1 MENQKPVV
9 ADMFNVDSCKLI
21 KTKGTTL
28 VGFVTKGD
36 KGRYDLVGSPCTD
49 MPNEE
54 AFLNLFKLVS
64 SNDAVKLNVAA
75 ENVDI
80 MDLQMEQKVAFAG
93 IAAKYQVVMAN
104 QEQVLA
110 GMAVEAMLGK

>member
-1 MENQKPVV
+1 MKKQDVVEN
-9 ADMFNVDSCKLI
+9 MFDVDACKLI

-28 VGFVTKGD
+28 VGFVNKAE
-36 KGRYDLVGSPCTD
+36 KGRYDLIGAPCAD
-49 MPNEE
+49 MPNESS
-54 AFLNLFKLVS
+54 FLNLFKLIS

-80 MDLQMEQKVAFAG
+80 MDLQIAQKVSFAG
-93 IAAKYQVVMAN
+93 IAAKYQVVMDN

-110 GMAVEAMLGK
+110 GMAVDAMLGK